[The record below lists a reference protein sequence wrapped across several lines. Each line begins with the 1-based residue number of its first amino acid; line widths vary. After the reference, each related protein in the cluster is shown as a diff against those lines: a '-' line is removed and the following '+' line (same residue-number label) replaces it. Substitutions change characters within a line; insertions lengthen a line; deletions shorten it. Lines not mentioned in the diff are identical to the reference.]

1 MQTHGKQDNKY
12 VGLIYCGD
20 CGANMVRRYYYSER
34 MVFCITITISFVV
47 IMQNFQGKYN
57 CNRWKEEVI
66 DELVYRALIMQLK
79 QYVN

>member
-12 VGLIYCGD
+12 VGLIYCD

-47 IMQNFQGKYN
+47 LARISRK
-57 CNRWKEEVI
+57 I
-66 DELVYRALIMQLK
+66 
-79 QYVN
+79 